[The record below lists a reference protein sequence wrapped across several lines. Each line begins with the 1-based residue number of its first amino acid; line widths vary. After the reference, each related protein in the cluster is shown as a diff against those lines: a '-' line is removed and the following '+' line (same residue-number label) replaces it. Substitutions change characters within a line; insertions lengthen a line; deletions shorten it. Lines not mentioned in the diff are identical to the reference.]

1 MPKIDA
7 EKSVDEFVALAEFI
21 DHFNVHYQLLLRR
34 YRRFKEIEDIYNT
47 DIDVMTYL
55 DIIIVQLR
63 AMCIEKESNKKN
75 YTAQILLRKL
85 GKNEL
90 AEKLDAMLDEEFFEG
105 LMDMSVRKALKI
117 LADQFICHYDN
128 FDGGEGKEAW
138 AMASIIEKGLRNPYH
153 KHNLDY
159 IMQTVMECI
168 GEGVKQN

>member
-34 YRRFKEIEDIYNT
+34 YRRFKEI
-47 DIDVMTYL
+47 
-55 DIIIVQLR
+55 
-63 AMCIEKESNKKN
+63 
-75 YTAQILLRKL
+75 
-85 GKNEL
+85 
-90 AEKLDAMLDEEFFEG
+90 
-105 LMDMSVRKALKI
+105 
-117 LADQFICHYDN
+117 

-168 GEGVKQN
+168 GEGVKLN

>member
-75 YTAQILLRKL
+75 YTAQILLRKM
-85 GKNEL
+85 GKNET
-90 AEKLDAMLDEEFFEG
+90 F
-105 LMDMSVRKALKI
+105 S
-117 LADQFICHYDN
+117 
-128 FDGGEGKEAW
+128 
-138 AMASIIEKGLRNPYH
+138 
-153 KHNLDY
+153 
-159 IMQTVMECI
+159 
-168 GEGVKQN
+168 